1 MWRLRTIASR
11 FLLAVLG
18 ILLATVLI
26 GGYLQVQ
33 LTKKTFDKQYEDR
46 ARAVADVAAQ
56 IPQITA
62 AVAAGDPSHL
72 IDAVASRIA
81 KSSGASYVV
90 VTDRTGL
97 RYSHPKPAL
106 IGKHLEEPVAVLDG
120 KDHVGIDHG
129 SLGRSAN
136 GKAPIFDAS
145 GRVIG
150 QVSVGIVETRM
161 AAAIRQQIAA
171 IALYSAIALG
181 IGVFVALVMARALKR
196 TTFGLEPA
204 EIGSLLQDREA
215 MLHGIREGVIGFDA
229 KQRITIINDEA
240 RRLLGLTDTV
250 IGRPADEVVPPGR
263 LLDLLTG
270 RSEGSD
276 QAILTDD
283 FLLVANRNSVVVAGR
298 DVGSVVTLRDRT
310 ELESLVRELHATT
323 GLANALRAQ
332 EHEFT
337 NRLHVIAGLIDLGEF
352 DEATRFAT
360 AVTRHSL
367 ASSEDLRARIGPPVV
382 AALLLAKLT
391 VAAERDIELV
401 ITSSSH
407 LDGADHDAQ
416 SLMTIIGNLIDNAM
430 EAVAE
435 QPAPRLV
442 TVTLAND
449 EGIRISV
456 SDNGPGITAETVDA
470 IFMDGYSTKSSRGQ
484 ARRGLGLALVQR
496 LVRRA
501 GGTITVSSEGGAR
514 FEVSLP
520 VRTPTS
526 AVGRPRPVKERA
538 G

>member
-26 GGYLQVQ
+26 GGSLQVQ
-33 LTKKTFDKQYEDR
+33 LTKRTFDKQYEDR

-56 IPQITA
+56 IPQIAA
-62 AVAAGDPSHL
+62 AVAAGDPSHI
-72 IDAVASRIA
+72 IDAVANRVA

-97 RYSHPKPAL
+97 RFSHPNAAL
-106 IGKHLEEPVAVLDG
+106 IGQHLEEPVAVLDG

-145 GRVIG
+145 GGVIG

-240 RRLLGLTDTV
+240 RRLLGLTDTL
-250 IGRPADEVVPPGR
+250 IGRPVYEVVPPGR

-276 QAILTDD
+276 QVILTDD
-283 FLLVANRNSVVVAGR
+283 SLLVANRNSVVVAGR

-360 AVTRHSL
+360 NVTRHNLVS
-367 ASSEDLRARIGPPVV
+367 AEDLRARISPPVL

-391 VAAERDIELV
+391 VAAERDIELL
-401 ITSSSH
+401 ITPSSRLES
-407 LDGADHDAQ
+407 ADHDAQ
-416 SLMTIIGNLIDNAM
+416 GLMTIVGNLIDNAM
-430 EAVAE
+430 EAVGD

-456 SDNGPGITAETVDA
+456 SDNGPGIAPDTVDA

-501 GGTITVSSEGGAR
+501 GGVITVSSEEGAR
-514 FEVSLP
+514 FEVSIP
-520 VRTPTS
+520 VR
-526 AVGRPRPVKERA
+526 GRAAAPAELASVKRA
-538 G
+538 R